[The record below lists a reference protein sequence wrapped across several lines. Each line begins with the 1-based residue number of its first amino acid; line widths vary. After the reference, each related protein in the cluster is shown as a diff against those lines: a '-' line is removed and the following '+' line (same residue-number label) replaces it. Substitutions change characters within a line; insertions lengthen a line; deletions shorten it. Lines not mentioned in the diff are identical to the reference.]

1 MDNAVSLVET
11 YLRVNGYFTVT
22 EFPVVELAEPGGYR
36 TATDLDV
43 LALRFP
49 TARRVVPGDESKRG
63 TASVLDPALGAR
75 AEEVDMIVGEV
86 KESHAEFNPAGLR
99 PEVLG
104 AVLARFGCCPSDRS
118 DALVRALL
126 DEGRAE
132 SHRGHVIRLVAFGGK
147 VSSTEGP
154 YVQVS
159 LAHVIRFLRSYVDRH
174 WSLLRHVQSK
184 DPTLGTLIMMEK
196 LRAGEDADG

>member
-1 MDNAVSLVET
+1 MMDNAVSLVET

-22 EFPVVELAEPGGYR
+22 EFPVVELPEGATYR

-49 TARRVVPGDESKRG
+49 SARHLIAGDAAAES
-63 TASVLDPALGAR
+63 ALVLDPALGAL
-75 AEEVDMIVGEV
+75 AADVDMIVGEV

-99 PEVLG
+99 PDVLG
-104 AVLARFGCCPSDRS
+104 AVLARFGCCPADRA
-118 DALVRALL
+118 DALVRHLVS
-126 DEGRAE
+126 EGRAQ

-147 VSSTEGP
+147 IGQGHAAW
-154 YVQVS
+154 VQVS
-159 LAHVIRFLRSYVDRH
+159 LAHVIDFLKAYVRRH

-196 LRAGEDADG
+196 LRGGAR